1 MSGVSNYDGKT
12 ILFYFFDLRDLPGT
26 PVVDV
31 GSIFPM
37 NWRFF
42 PTLDP
47 QVDLFVSRDL
57 DSRYSLREQA
67 AVTEW
72 LEDRAVIHV
81 MRDHPA
87 HPFSMLGGMWGA
99 KLHNGLVRRLFERSW
114 KDILRDPQTYAAK
127 ELNGPD
133 QDILDRHVWPWAQH
147 LAISHDS
154 YQ

>member
-1 MSGVSNYDGKT
+1 M
-12 ILFYFFDLRDLPGT
+12 LRDLPGT
-26 PVVDV
+26 PVTDV
-31 GSIFPM
+31 GTIFPM

-42 PTLDP
+42 STLDP

-57 DSRYSLREQA
+57 DSRYSLREEA
-67 AVTEW
+67 AVAEW
-72 LEDRAVIHV
+72 LADEAEIHV

-99 KLHNGLVRRLFERSW
+99 KLDNGLVRRLFKSSW
-114 KDILRDPQTYAAK
+114 RDILNDKQTYAAK

-133 QDILDRHVWPWAQH
+133 QDILNSHVWPWAQH